1 MARKP
6 FELPDLGEGIA
17 EADLLEWLVEPG
29 DQVEEDQPV
38 VEVETDKAIAQ
49 VPSPYD
55 GTIAELRAEEGDVI
69 EVDDVFIVFEVDDG
83 APIAEEDAAASE
95 PDTASDASGD
105 RVFAP
110 PRVRR
115 FAREEGVDIEAVQ
128 AEHPGERLTE
138 DDVRAF
144 ATGEVEERKPPAD
157 STPPTTTDQSTADG
171 EKSLAMPATRR
182 LAEEHGVDL
191 DAVPASE
198 EREGHPFVR
207 PEDVEAYVAESTE
220 PATDTPA
227 PTMRSAEG
235 PQPGER
241 IPYRGIRRT
250 IGEQMATSKFTAPHA
265 GHHDQVE
272 VSTLVEV
279 RNELKEVAGDA
290 GVNLTYLPFAV
301 KATVAALKAVPQL
314 NAKLDE
320 EAEEII
326 LHDEYHIGIAVAA
339 DAGLMVPVVRDADEK
354 GILELARDIND
365 KATRARDRT
374 IEIDELQGSTF
385 TITNV
390 GPLGGEYVSPVVNYP
405 EAGILAV
412 GRIKE
417 RPWVEDGEVVAR
429 PTLPLSLSVDHRIVD
444 GAEAAGFTNE
454 VKRYLH
460 NPHLLLL
467 E

>member
-29 DQVEEDQPV
+29 DPVEEDQPI

-55 GTIAELRAEEGDVI
+55 GTIAERRAEEGELI
-69 EVDDVFIVFEVDDG
+69 EVDEVFVVFEVDG
-83 APIAEEDAAASE
+83 ETEPAAE
-95 PDTASDASGD
+95 PDDTDDAEPSPPDDG

-115 FAREEGVDIEAVQ
+115 LAREEGIDIEALQ
-128 AEHPGERLTE
+128 AEQEGERLSEE
-138 DDVRAF
+138 DVLAF
-144 ATGEVEERKPPAD
+144 AEEEP
-157 STPPTTTDQSTADG
+157 STTDATTSKPTPVESTSASAR
-171 EKSLAMPATRR
+171 EKTLAMPATRR

-198 EREGHPFVR
+198 EHDGHPFVT
-207 PEDVEAYVAESTE
+207 PEDVEAFVATSTE
-220 PATDTPA
+220 EAAGEAA
-227 PTMRSAEG
+227 PSIRSDEG

-265 GHHDQVE
+265 GHHDMAE
-272 VSTLVEV
+272 VSKLVEI
-279 RNELKEVAGDA
+279 RSELKEAADEA

-314 NAKLDE
+314 NATLDE

-339 DAGLMVPVVRDADEK
+339 DAGLMVPVVENADQK
-354 GILELARDIND
+354 GLLELAQDIND
-365 KATRARDRT
+365 KAKRARDRS
-374 IEIDELQGSTF
+374 IDIDELSGSTF

-417 RPWVEDGEVVAR
+417 RPWVEDGEVVAAS
-429 PTLPLSLSVDHRIVD
+429 TLPLSLSVDHRIVD